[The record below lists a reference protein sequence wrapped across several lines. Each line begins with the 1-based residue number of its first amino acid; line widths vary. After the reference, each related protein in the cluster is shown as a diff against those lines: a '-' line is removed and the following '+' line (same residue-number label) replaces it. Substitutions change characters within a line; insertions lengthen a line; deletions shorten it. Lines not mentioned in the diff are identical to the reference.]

1 MAAEGILTALQA
13 ALSGLGGGLQG
24 AEQYREMQRRERLAQ
39 DELKLR
45 QRGLL
50 AQMGAIPV
58 GDVLPEEEGKIGP
71 MAAKQPPPP
80 PMSPATLG
88 QAIAQRTQAPAG
100 GPGLIAPPAFG
111 TPAAMAPAP
120 ERQMSN
126 VERVMGDFRSRP
138 QRTFREGGQ
147 RYALPRAPEE
157 NTLLSVALQQAMQQ
171 DTKAAEDARLAEQAR
186 TLAPLIGGDVG
197 KARMVLGGVPTNVLG
212 IDTSTK
218 MERDRGI
225 AEIGLL
231 RAQADA
237 QRAAA
242 SLSRAGGKGR
252 RPEEIMD
259 NIANAIAKFST
270 TRDESTGQ
278 LPDMEQVRVFGST
291 IRSLSGVPIP
301 LEEEFTSPQDQQL
314 IANARANKYSDS
326 QIRQLL
332 TSKKPK

>member
-147 RYALPRAPEE
+147 RYALPRTPEE

-171 DTKAAEDARLAEQAR
+171 DTKAAEVAQLEDRAKALAATPQF
-186 TLAPLIGGDVG
+186 GGDLN
-197 KARMVLGGVPTNVLG
+197 KARMVLSGVDAGVLG
-212 IDTSTK
+212 IETASP
-218 MERDRGI
+218 MQ
-225 AEIGLL
+225 L
-231 RAQADA
+231 RVSEANIRQSDA
-237 QRAAA
+237 SAAA
-242 SLSRAGGKGR
+242 SLAARDAAKASKSGAMTERDINEAIARYMQQDVILKDALGEETR
-252 RPEEIMD
+252 RP
-259 NIANAIAKFST
+259 KT
-270 TRDESTGQ
+270 
-278 LPDMEQVRVFGST
+278 EQ
-291 IRSLSGVPIP
+291 
-301 LEEEFTSPQDQQL
+301 E
-314 IANARANKYSDS
+314 
-326 QIRQLL
+326 IRQFATTLRSIVN
-332 TSKKPK
+332 TPTDFPSFDQWQNSAMNPFAKTPSKK

>member
-50 AQMGAIPV
+50 AQMGATPV
-58 GDVLPEEEGKIGP
+58 DDVLPEEQGKIGP

-100 GPGLIAPPAFG
+100 GPGPTALPAFG
-111 TPAAMAPAP
+111 TPAP

-147 RYALPRAPEE
+147 RYALPRTPEE

-171 DTKAAEDARLAEQAR
+171 DTKAAEVAQLEDRAKALAATPQF
-186 TLAPLIGGDVG
+186 GGDLN
-197 KARMVLGGVPTNVLG
+197 KARMVLSGVDAGVLG
-212 IDTSTK
+212 VETASP
-218 MERDRGI
+218 MQ
-225 AEIGLL
+225 L
-231 RAQADA
+231 RVSEANIRQSDA
-237 QRAAA
+237 SAAA
-242 SLSRAGGKGR
+242 SLAARDAAKASKSGAMTERDINEAIARYMQQDVILKDALGEETR
-252 RPEEIMD
+252 RP
-259 NIANAIAKFST
+259 KT
-270 TRDESTGQ
+270 
-278 LPDMEQVRVFGST
+278 EQ
-291 IRSLSGVPIP
+291 
-301 LEEEFTSPQDQQL
+301 E
-314 IANARANKYSDS
+314 
-326 QIRQLL
+326 IRQFATTLRSIVN
-332 TSKKPK
+332 TPTDFPSFDQWQNSAMNPFAKTPSKK